1 MNLTSEN
8 KNWRTPLFI
17 RCFYG
22 YMVSGMMV
30 LVFGSILPDMIKE
43 AGLSYILAGGLLS
56 AMAIGNFS
64 ASFLFPV
71 LVKYIGKR
79 ASIIFVTAL
88 SPFLLFC
95 ITLLPPVWVMYVCL
109 FLIGIGKGSITIFN
123 NAIVNDYSKDPVKT
137 LNYLHCSYAVGAF
150 SAPMLTG
157 ILLVF
162 GCNWRVI
169 LYFILCLGITSCL
182 FYASKNYNALPS
194 VTEDVSVTEDTP
206 IMEDER
212 AKENR
217 HKKGTSA
224 ADMAHKGSRN
234 SVNYKS
240 AANSHAVFYK
250 NFDFYCIALLL
261 FFYTGLENCV
271 NGWFV
276 TYLQSMNIMSEA
288 LASIMV
294 SVTWICIMAGRL
306 TCAALSKKVARSL
319 IVLCNCL
326 GSAAGLFILITGSHM
341 IQVVCGLILL
351 GLFMSGIFPTSVA
364 VARPFI
370 KGSTN
375 GMAFMTAISSIG
387 GILAP
392 QLVGMLADTFGISG
406 GIALLL
412 VNAVAMLLFS
422 VIVQKRLFVKIE

>member
-22 YMVSGMMV
+22 YAVSGMMV

-43 AGLSYILAGGLLS
+43 AGLSYALAGGLLS
-56 AMAIGNFS
+56 AMAIGNFA

-71 LVKYIGKR
+71 LVQYLGKR
-79 ASIIFVTAL
+79 VSIMLITAL

-95 ITLLPPVWVMYVCL
+95 ITLLPPVWVIYVCL

-137 LNYLHCSYAVGAF
+137 LNYLHCSYAVGALL
-150 SAPMLTG
+150 APMLTG
-157 ILLVF
+157 ILLAL
-162 GCNWRVI
+162 GCNWRLI

-182 FYASKNYNALPS
+182 FYASKNYNSLPS
-194 VTEDVSVTEDTP
+194 VTELLSATEGENATP
-206 IMEDER
+206 MERKHDASGKELGAGSHR
-212 AKENR
+212 A
-217 HKKGTSA
+217 
-224 ADMAHKGSRN
+224 
-234 SVNYKS
+234 
-240 AANSHAVFYK
+240 FYRS
-250 NFDFYCIALLL
+250 FDFYCIALLL

-276 TYLQSMNIMSEA
+276 TYLQSMNLMSEA

-294 SVTWICIMAGRL
+294 SVTWMCIMAGRL
-306 TCAALSKKVARSL
+306 TCAALSKKIARSK

-326 GSAAGLFILITGSHM
+326 GSAAGLLILITGNN
-341 IQVVCGLILL
+341 IVQVIGGLILL

-412 VNAVAMLLFS
+412 VNAAAMLLFS
-422 VIVQKRLFVKIE
+422 GIVSIRQK

>member
-1 MNLTSEN
+1 MNLASEN

-43 AGLSYILAGGLLS
+43 AGLSYVLAGGLLS
-56 AMAIGNFS
+56 AMAIGNFT

-79 ASIIFVTAL
+79 ASITLVTAL

-150 SAPMLTG
+150 LAPMLTG
-157 ILLVF
+157 ILLMF

-194 VTEDVSVTEDTP
+194 VTEDEK
-206 IMEDER
+206 

-217 HKKGTSA
+217 HKKGTPA
-224 ADMAHKGSRN
+224 ADTVSLDNHRGSRN
-234 SVNYKS
+234 SANYKNAVS
-240 AANSHAVFYK
+240 SNTVFYK

-326 GSAAGLFILITGSHM
+326 GSAAGLFILITGSHI

-392 QLVGMLADTFGISG
+392 QLVGMLADAFGISG

-412 VNAVAMLLFS
+412 VNAAAMLLFS
-422 VIVQKRLFVKIE
+422 TIVQKRLFAKVE